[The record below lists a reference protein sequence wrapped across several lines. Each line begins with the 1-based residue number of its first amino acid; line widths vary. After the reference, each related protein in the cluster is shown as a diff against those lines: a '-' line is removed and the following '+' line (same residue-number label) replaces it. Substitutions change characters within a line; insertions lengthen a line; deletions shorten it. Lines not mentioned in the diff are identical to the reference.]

1 MTSLNAPALL
11 IGYGMRCAARRT
23 PDKIALS
30 DLDGNHRSYK
40 ALVDRIGRIGTAVRD
55 GFHLAKG
62 DRVALIAP
70 NVIEYAE
77 CTLGLAEAGLAV
89 VTLNP
94 GSTDHEIR
102 YILDHAR
109 AKLALCH
116 DSVGD
121 GVRAVTDVPVVT
133 IGTELD
139 ALVAR
144 AAPSGPWN
152 DVRADDIFCISYT
165 SGTTGKPK
173 GVMLSH
179 RARSYMFAL
188 GLAGSYG
195 AHTPDTR
202 ALAISPFFNG
212 GGLAH
217 LLAPLY
223 FGGSSVVAGRFEPER
238 TRAALATDIS
248 FAAFVPTQLTAMLDL
263 GPWPAMPRLDTLVTN
278 SSAAPHALKER
289 LTETIAPARLFDS
302 YGSTECGMVAGVG
315 PANMLER
322 PGTIGR
328 PIPGAQVRLTD
339 PAGADVAAGEIGEV
353 ACRSPWL
360 FSGYLDDPAATAA
373 AVKDG
378 WCLTGDLARFDD
390 DGFLFAAGRSKQ
402 VIISGGQ
409 NVFPA
414 EIENALADHPAI
426 REVAVVGVPHS
437 YWGEAVTAAYSL
449 KPNVAPPSGDDLKQF
464 LKQRLS
470 GYKVPKQFTELPD
483 LPKNATGKIQHSRV
497 MDLLAARDGRAEKP
511 S

>member
-1 MTSLNAPALL
+1 
-11 IGYGMRCAARRT
+11 MRCAARRT

-30 DLDGNHRSYK
+30 DLDGNHRTYK
-40 ALVDRIGRIGTAVRD
+40 ALIDRIGKIGTAVRQ
-55 GFHLAKG
+55 GFGLAKA

-77 CTLGLAEAGLAV
+77 CALGLAEAGLAV
-89 VTLNP
+89 VTINP
-94 GSTDHEIR
+94 GSTEHEIR

-109 AKLALCH
+109 AKLVFCH
-116 DSVGD
+116 ATVCDSV
-121 GVRAVTDVPVVT
+121 RTATDVPVIT
-133 IGTELD
+133 IGDKLD
-139 ALVAR
+139 ELVAN
-144 AAPSGPWN
+144 AASGGPWN
-152 DVRADDIFCISYT
+152 DVSADDIFCISYT

-179 RARSYMFAL
+179 RARSYMFVL

-202 ALAISPFFNG
+202 ALAVSPFFNG

-223 FGGSSVVAGRFEPER
+223 FGGSSVVAGKFEPER
-238 TRAALATDIS
+238 TRAALADDIS

-263 GPWPAMPRLDTLVTN
+263 GPWPAAARLNTLVTN

-289 LTETIAPARLFDS
+289 LVETIAPARLFDS

-315 PANMLER
+315 PANMLDK

-328 PIPGAQVRLTD
+328 PIPGAQVRLVD
-339 PAGADVAAGEIGEV
+339 QAGGDVPSGQIGEV

-360 FSGYLDDPAATAA
+360 FSGYLDDPAATGA

-378 WCLTGDLARFDD
+378 WCMTGDLARFDD
-390 DGFLFAAGRSKQ
+390 DGFLFTAGRSKH

-426 REVAVVGVPHS
+426 REVAVVGLPHT
-437 YWGEAVTAAYSL
+437 YWGEAVTAAYSV
-449 KPNVAPPSGDDLKQF
+449 KPNVEPPSGAELSQF

-497 MDLLAARDGRAEKP
+497 RDLLAASGRRVEKP